1 MKIDQ
6 LQKNNNLTSSLQNIL
21 APHTLQLI
29 YYSVISSDK
38 ENIVFPKLKKKKT
51 GVPGFDINLN
61 KLSF

>member
-29 YYSVISSDK
+29 YYSVISNDK
-38 ENIVFPKLKKKKT
+38 
-51 GVPGFDINLN
+51 
-61 KLSF
+61 